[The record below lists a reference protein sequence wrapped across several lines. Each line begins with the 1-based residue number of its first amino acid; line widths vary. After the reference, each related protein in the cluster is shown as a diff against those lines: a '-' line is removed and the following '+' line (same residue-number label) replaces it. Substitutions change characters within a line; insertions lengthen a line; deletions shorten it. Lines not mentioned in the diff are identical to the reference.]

1 MMSLRQ
7 DLASAN
13 AKASK
18 ETVDKEKF
26 ANWLAKIPKAEL
38 HLHIDGSLQAERM
51 LELAKKNQVELPY
64 KTLNEIEEAYK
75 FEDLQSFLDL
85 YYLGASVLRDEEDFY
100 WLMMDYLTKC
110 RDQNIVHTEIM
121 VEPQTYFPNG
131 VEFKTMMQGFQKA
144 LHDAK
149 ETWGQSALLILSFL
163 RHLSEEEAID
173 TLEKAD
179 EFRECFCA
187 IGLASAEKGN
197 PPNKFQR
204 LYQMAKERGYEAIA
218 HAGEEGPADY
228 IWQSLQQLNVSRID
242 HGVRCVDDEGLV
254 SFLVENKVP
263 LTVCPLSNIRLCVYD
278 EMQQHPIL
286 SLLDRGVRVTVNSD
300 DPTYFGGF
308 LNENYY
314 ALLYELDMTKEQ
326 AVALAENGFKA
337 SFLSPERKEG
347 FIHQLHAYC

>member
-1 MMSLRQ
+1 MSLSQ
-7 DLASAN
+7 DLTSEAI
-13 AKASK
+13 
-18 ETVDKEKF
+18 DKEKF

-38 HLHIDGSLQAERM
+38 HLHIDGSLQAERL
-51 LELAKKNQVELPY
+51 LELAQKNKVELPY
-64 KTLNEIEEAYK
+64 SNLKEIEDAYN
-75 FEDLQSFLDL
+75 FVDLQSFLDL

-110 RDQNIVHTEIM
+110 RDQHIVHSEIM
-121 VEPQTYFPNG
+121 VEPQTYFPQG
-131 VEFKTMMQGFQKA
+131 VEFRTMMNGFKRA
-144 LHDAK
+144 IHEAN
-149 ETWGQSALLILSFL
+149 ETWGQSVLLILSFL
-163 RHLSEEEAID
+163 RHLPEEDAIA

-179 EFRECFCA
+179 EFRDDFCA

-228 IWQSLQQLNVSRID
+228 IWQSLQQLHVSRVD

-254 SFLVENKVP
+254 NFLIENKIP

-278 EMQQHPIL
+278 QMQQHPIL
-286 SLLDRGVRVTVNSD
+286 QLLDRGVRITVNSD

-308 LNENYY
+308 LNENYF
-314 ALLYELDMTKEQ
+314 ALLHELNMSKEQ
-326 AVALAENGFKA
+326 AITLAENGFKA
-337 SFLSPERKEG
+337 SFLSNERKES